1 MIGLGIGEN
10 VFGDSDNGH
19 ELWGQDATTRRK
31 ERREKSACLDDA
43 LQIGIE
49 DRSERQGGRDRGRD
63 GRREESFSLSSVCME
78 RATDGATAPRN
89 WFEISFA
96 RL

>member
-10 VFGDSDNGH
+10 VFGDGDSDNDDNGH

-31 ERREKSACLDDA
+31 ETREKSASFDDA

-49 DRSERQGGRDRGRD
+49 DRSGRKGGRQ
-63 GRREESFSLSSVCME
+63 SFSLSSLCME
-78 RATDGATAPRN
+78 CATGATAPRN

>member
-10 VFGDSDNGH
+10 VFGDGDSDNDDNGH

-31 ERREKSACLDDA
+31 ERGEKSACLDDA

-49 DRSERQGGRDRGRD
+49 DRSERQGGREG
-63 GRREESFSLSSVCME
+63 G
-78 RATDGATAPRN
+78 TAR
-89 WFEISFA
+89 
-96 RL
+96 

>member
-10 VFGDSDNGH
+10 VFGDGDSDNDDIGH

-31 ERREKSACLDDA
+31 ERREKSACFDDA

-49 DRSERQGGRDRGRD
+49 DRRSRDRGTAR
-63 GRREESFSLSSVCME
+63 GALLSFLLMHGMRYRRRYRSEKLV
-78 RATDGATAPRN
+78 RN
-89 WFEISFA
+89 FV
-96 RL
+96 R